1 MLFDLITCY
10 IFRSKVMD
18 SMEEGVGYSGRLGIL
33 LFDNFIR

>member
-1 MLFDLITCY
+1 
-10 IFRSKVMD
+10 MD